1 LTENQ
6 PLWTNNPGICGS
18 RKRAMTSHGRYF
30 LIALASF
37 GSAVAGPAHAVT
49 QNASVKA
56 TVVKPLTLSSLQ
68 NLDLGTIILQ
78 PGAWSGATV
87 GISRNRVVSCGNSN
101 VICSGAAQPAG
112 YKVTGSNKQVVLISA
127 PNVTLV
133 NQSDPT
139 QTLTMVVDSPGQ
151 LLLTSSGE
159 PGVTFNLGG
168 SITLDSTTATGT
180 YSGTFNVTVDYQ

>member
-1 LTENQ
+1 M
-6 PLWTNNPGICGS
+6 NNAGICGS
-18 RKRAMTSHGRYF
+18 RKRAMTSHARHF
-30 LIALASF
+30 LIVLAGCGVALA
-37 GSAVAGPAHAVT
+37 GSAHAVT

-68 NLDLGTIILQ
+68 NLDLGTITLQ
-78 PGAWSGATV
+78 TGVWSGATV
-87 GISRNRVVSCGNSN
+87 GISRNGVLSCGNPN
-101 VICSGAAQPAG
+101 TICSGLAQPAS

-127 PNVTLV
+127 PSVTLI

-139 QTLTMVVDSPGQ
+139 QRLTMTVDSPGQ

-168 SITLDSTTATGT
+168 SITLNSTTASGT

>member
-6 PLWTNNPGICGS
+6 TLWSNNAGICGS
-18 RKRAMTSHGRYF
+18 RKRAMTSHARHF
-30 LIALASF
+30 LLVLAGCGAICAS
-37 GSAVAGPAHAVT
+37 PARAVT

-68 NLDLGTIILQ
+68 NLDLGTITLQ
-78 PGAWSGATV
+78 PGVWSGATV
-87 GISRNRVVSCGNSN
+87 GISRNGVLSCGNSD
-101 VICSGAAQPAG
+101 VICSGLAQPAS

-127 PNVTLV
+127 PAVTLV

-139 QTLTMVVDSPGQ
+139 QTLSMIVDNPGQ
-151 LLLTSSGE
+151 VMLTSSGE
-159 PGVTFNLGG
+159 PGITFNLGG
-168 SITLDSTTATGT
+168 SIKLDSTTATGT